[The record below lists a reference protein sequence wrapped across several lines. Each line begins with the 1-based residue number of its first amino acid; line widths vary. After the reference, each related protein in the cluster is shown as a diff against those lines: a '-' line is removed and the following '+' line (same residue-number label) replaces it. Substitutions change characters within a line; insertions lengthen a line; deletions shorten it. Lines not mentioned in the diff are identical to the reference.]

1 MDRIQIIAASF
12 FATSMVIFT
21 IIYLVQGIALNGSWL
36 MATVSGIA
44 FLITMT
50 HSSND
55 YQVFVE
61 EEES

>member
-1 MDRIQIIAASF
+1 MDRIHIIAASF
-12 FATSMVIFT
+12 FATSMVIFA

-44 FLITMT
+44 LLGTMA
-50 HSSND
+50 HGSND
-55 YQVFVE
+55 YSTFVE